1 MSDKANKAAALEIEG
16 LLGPLSSAVSG
27 ESMLGYIIANVPH
40 SIFWKDLEGRFL
52 GGNQNFLRDLG
63 VSTLDQLIGKTDHD
77 FGFLPAQVDFFRTC
91 DQEVMQGGAALLDIE
106 ETQDQADG
114 THTLLTSKVPLRDGD
129 GRVIGLLGIYVDIT
143 ERKRMEEALR
153 RAHDRAEASSRA
165 TSDFLTIV
173 SHELRTPLTLIL
185 GPLEGL
191 LAYPGDAFAPA
202 VRADLERIQ
211 RNGVRLLALVNDLIA
226 FTTLS
231 AGHMSTNPEV
241 LDAAALVAGLVG
253 DARPTA
259 TRAGLRLDATVE
271 GDLGHV
277 TLDRRMFEKIVLNL
291 IGNAL
296 KFTPAGGA
304 VEVLLR
310 AVDDQMELV
319 VADTGPGVPLDQQQ
333 HLFQRFHQIDSSTTR
348 KHEGTGIGLALVKE
362 LSEHMGGTVGMVSEP
377 GLGARFWVR
386 LPHQIERLAAGS
398 TDPAIAPRPEWPPRI
413 AADQPAPPE
422 PRPDPIIPAVPV
434 IPGTPIIPAPPSP
447 GRPRVLIADDNLDM
461 RAWLSAMLAADY
473 DVEAVENGARALAAA
488 RARPPAVIVSDLMMP
503 EMDGLELVARL
514 KADPDP
520 SLQHVPVL
528 LLTAK
533 ALPAEVSSGLDA
545 GANDYLCKPFSPSE
559 LLARVRAAHRLH
571 TAYEALDRQH
581 RALQQA
587 HEQLRQTQEQLIHS
601 AKIGAI
607 GTIVAGLCHEL
618 NNPLS
623 VILMNTQGLLART
636 PAAETASR
644 RALGMIERH
653 TQRCARL
660 VDSLLEVSRKKRSV
674 RERLNVGALLG
685 RLAALS
691 QRCAGHGEVR
701 MTTPDASETIPE
713 VMVCVQDLETV
724 LLNLLSNALDAN
736 SEGGAVVLSALGGE
750 RHGQRGLELS
760 VRDSGC
766 GIPADVLP
774 HIFEPFFTTKPA
786 GRGTGLGLAI
796 SRKIVEDHGGALD
809 VETGAGGTTVRLWL
823 PSASAASPPGAP

>member
-1 MSDKANKAAALEIEG
+1 MSDKTNKPAALELGG

-40 SIFWKDLEGRFL
+40 SVFWKDVEGRFL
-52 GGNQNFLRDLG
+52 GGNQNFLRDLRL
-63 VSTLDQLIGKTDHD
+63 STLDQLVGKTDHD
-77 FGFLPAQVDFFRTC
+77 FGFLPEQIDFFRKC
-91 DQEVMQGGAALLDIE
+91 DQEVMQRGTALLDIE
-106 ETQDQADG
+106 EPQDQPDG
-114 THTLLTSKVPLRDGD
+114 THTLLTSKVPLRDRD

-153 RAHDRAEASSRA
+153 RAHDKAEASSRA
-165 TSDFLTIV
+165 TSEFLTVV

-191 LAYPGDAFAPA
+191 LAHPGDAFAPE
-202 VRADLERIQ
+202 VRADLERIH
-211 RNGVRLLALVNDLIA
+211 RNGARLLALVNDLIA

-231 AGHMSTNPEV
+231 SGHMAMNPEV
-241 LDAAALVAGLVG
+241 VDAGALVTGLVG
-253 DARPTA
+253 DARPSA
-259 TRAGLRLDATVE
+259 TRAGLHLDAAVE

-291 IGNAL
+291 VGNAL
-296 KFTPAGGA
+296 KFTPSGGL
-304 VEVLLR
+304 VKVLLR

-319 VADTGPGVPLDQQQ
+319 VTDTGPGIPLDQQQ
-333 HLFQRFHQIDSSTTR
+333 HLFQRFHQIDSSTAR

-362 LSEHMGGTVGMVSEP
+362 LSEHMGGSAGVLSEP

-386 LPHQIERLAAGS
+386 LPHAIESVATSAA
-398 TDPAIAPRPEWPPRI
+398 DPAIERRPGRPPRI
-413 AADQPAPPE
+413 AADEPAPPE
-422 PRPDPIIPAVPV
+422 SLPNRVMRAVPV
-434 IPGTPIIPAPPSP
+434 MPEPPVRATPPNPDL
-447 GRPRVLIADDNLDM
+447 PRVLIADDNLDM
-461 RAWLSAMLAADY
+461 RAWLSALLAPNY
-473 DVEAVENGARALAAA
+473 DVEAVEDGVRALAAA

-514 KADPDP
+514 KADPA
-520 SLQHVPVL
+520 LERVPVL

-533 ALPAEVSSGLDA
+533 SLPGDVIAGLDA
-545 GANDYLCKPFSPSE
+545 GANDYLSKPFSPAE
-559 LLARVRAAHRLH
+559 FLARVRAAHRIH
-571 TAYEALDRQH
+571 AAYEALDRQH

-636 PAAETASR
+636 PTAETASR

-660 VDSLLEVSRKKRSV
+660 VDNLLEVSRKKRSV
-674 RERLNVGALLG
+674 RERLDVGALLG
-685 RLAALS
+685 RLAELS
-691 QRCAGHGEVR
+691 QSCADQGEVR
-701 MTTPDASETIPE
+701 MTTPDSSEAIPE

-736 SEGGAVVLSALGGE
+736 SQGGAVVLSAIGGE

-796 SRKIVEDHGGALD
+796 SRKIIEDHGGALD
-809 VETGAGGTTVRLWL
+809 VETDAGGTTVRLWL
-823 PSASAASPPGAP
+823 PPAAAAPPGAPQ